1 MVFEIAHSSFPLVG
15 AASRKNG
22 ALAPFFLPYPS
33 CAGGPV
39 WCNRAM
45 DKSEILADL
54 RKQFGPGAY
63 LYAKDIAVVLNMPSV
78 GAVYE
83 HIKRNGGL
91 PWPIKWIGKR
101 PAVSIYAVASSMA
114 GEDMPVAKAKEP
126 VPGKPVLPAP
136 KHKVNKELTKALSLL
151 RAQQQFIDQV
161 CAEIEAL
168 VLVNEIADKRKGE
181 KAEPE
186 KPEPTTKK
194 RV

>member
-1 MVFEIAHSSFPLVG
+1 
-15 AASRKNG
+15 
-22 ALAPFFLPYPS
+22 
-33 CAGGPV
+33 
-39 WCNRAM
+39 M

-63 LYAKDIAVVLNMPSV
+63 LYAKDIAVLLNKPSV

-83 HIKRNGGL
+83 LMKRKGGL
-91 PWPIKWIGKR
+91 PWPITYVGKR
-101 PAVSIYAVASSMA
+101 PAVRLYDVAESLSDDSIR
-114 GEDMPVAKAKEP
+114 AKPPE
-126 VPGKPVLPAP
+126 PGKPVLPPP
-136 KHKVNKELTKALSLL
+136 KHKVNKDLTKALSLL
-151 RAQQQFIDQV
+151 RGHQQFIDQV

-186 KPEPTTKK
+186 KSRPTTKK